1 MDIATERERF
11 RRAMAQATLP
21 PVDSVRDLTVP
32 GGDGPL
38 RARLLVPDD
47 ALETTLVYVHGG
59 GFFLGDLDSWELIA
73 RVLARATRCPVLEIE
88 HRQAPEHPF
97 PQPLDDV
104 RAALRWALAERGRV
118 GAVGD
123 SSGGNL
129 VAAAARHVD
138 GLAIQVLVYPVLD
151 LTATPRPHYIGAA
164 DPHDPDLS
172 PLLAGDLAGLPP
184 TVVSVAGRDALRPQ
198 GLAYARRA
206 QESGVAVT
214 LLDADG
220 LEHAFLGWG
229 SFLRPA
235 AEAIAELGDAVRAM
249 LAAH

>member
-1 MDIATERERF
+1 MDIRTERARF
-11 RRAMAQATLP
+11 RRAMAQAALP
-21 PVDSVRDLTVP
+21 PMDAVRDLTVP
-32 GGDGPL
+32 GGGGPL
-38 RARLLVPDD
+38 RARLVVPEGAIDV
-47 ALETTLVYVHGG
+47 TLVYVHGG
-59 GFFLGDLDSWELIA
+59 GFFLGDLESWELIA
-73 RVLARATRCPVLEIE
+73 RVLARTTRCPVLEIE
-88 HRQAPEHPF
+88 HRQAPEHAF

-104 RAALRWALAERGRV
+104 RAALRWALAEFDRV
-118 GAVGD
+118 GAIGD

-151 LTATPRPHYIGAA
+151 LTVTERPHYTGTA

-172 PLLAGDLAGLPP
+172 PLLADDLAGLPP
-184 TVVSVAGRDALRPQ
+184 TVVCVAGRDALRPQ

-206 QESGVAVT
+206 EEAGVPVT

-229 SFLRPA
+229 SFMRPA
-235 AEAIAELGDAVRAM
+235 RAIAQLGDAVRAM
-249 LAAH
+249 LAAP